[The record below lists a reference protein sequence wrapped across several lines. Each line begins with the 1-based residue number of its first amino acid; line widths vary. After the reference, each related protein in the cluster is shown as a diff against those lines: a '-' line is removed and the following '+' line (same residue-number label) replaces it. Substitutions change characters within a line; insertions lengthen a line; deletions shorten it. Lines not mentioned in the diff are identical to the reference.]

1 MEQKNPIYSEETR
14 CRDCYRCI
22 RECPVKAIRVVDG
35 EAEVVPDRCILCGRC
50 VEVCPVGAKKIRDD
64 LRRVLHLLKRKS
76 RVILSLAPS
85 FAGEFRGILPEQI
98 VSAAKVLGFF
108 GVSETALGAE
118 EVSAAL
124 RQNLSAENKPMVIS
138 TACPSAVELV
148 RKYYPEF
155 TQNLSEL
162 HSPLLSHCVMLKQI
176 YDSDI
181 GIVFAGPCVAKKK
194 EADQFPDLLDIA
206 ITFNDLKQWF
216 NSSCIDLRL
225 QVTDENDVFI
235 PRNSENGSLYP
246 IEGGMIST
254 LSGKD
259 FGYRY
264 MTLSGISTIQ
274 RAFDEMSG
282 HGGEGALFLEL
293 LACENGCIGGPGC
306 SSSTSIGSRLAVLN
320 YAESKKGEP
329 DGLYSS
335 GISHSYSPELI
346 SPGEISGDLITEA
359 LCSIGKFT
367 EEEELNCDSCGYGT
381 CKNFARALLTGQAEP
396 CMCSSYMRQLAQKKA
411 NALIKTIPYGV
422 VIVDSSLQIIDSN
435 DHFTE
440 MLGEEA
446 ASLARLIPGLIG
458 ADISR
463 VVPFYRLFKNVL
475 ESGEDITQQFVKHRD
490 NVMAVTVFTVER
502 SRIAG
507 AIIRDATLS
516 ESKREQIIGKARE
529 VIRNTSVTAQQ
540 IAFLMGKN
548 AAQSEKILNSLI
560 ESFSAEEDGNGP
572 GNA

>member
-124 RQNLSAENKPMVIS
+124 RQNLTAENKPMTIS

-162 HSPLLSHCVMLKQI
+162 HSPLLSHCVMLKKI
-176 YDSDI
+176 YGSDI

-206 ITFNDLKQWF
+206 ITFNDLKHWF
-216 NSSCIDLRL
+216 NSSCIDLRQ

-259 FGYRY
+259 CGYRY

-282 HGGEGALFLEL
+282 TRRRGRAFSGTSRLRKRMHRRPRMLFFDLNRLKTRCSQLRRIKKGRARWALFIRHQSYL
-293 LACENGCIGGPGC
+293 LARADIPGRNKRRPYNRSAVFNRQVFRRRGTQLRLLRIRHMQKLRQSSRNRPGG
-306 SSSTSIGSRLAVLN
+306 T
-320 YAESKKGEP
+320 
-329 DGLYSS
+329 LYVQLV
-335 GISHSYSPELI
+335 HE
-346 SPGEISGDLITEA
+346 TA
-359 LCSIGKFT
+359 RT
-367 EEEELNCDSCGYGT
+367 EES
-381 CKNFARALLTGQAEP
+381 
-396 CMCSSYMRQLAQKKA
+396 
-411 NALIKTIPYGV
+411 
-422 VIVDSSLQIIDSN
+422 
-435 DHFTE
+435 
-440 MLGEEA
+440 
-446 ASLARLIPGLIG
+446 
-458 ADISR
+458 
-463 VVPFYRLFKNVL
+463 
-475 ESGEDITQQFVKHRD
+475 
-490 NVMAVTVFTVER
+490 
-502 SRIAG
+502 
-507 AIIRDATLS
+507 
-516 ESKREQIIGKARE
+516 
-529 VIRNTSVTAQQ
+529 
-540 IAFLMGKN
+540 
-548 AAQSEKILNSLI
+548 
-560 ESFSAEEDGNGP
+560 
-572 GNA
+572 